1 MACLHRQAPD
11 VAEYV
16 YHWRSSMEYFMMKH
30 FRLCLTLLE
39 TKFDAVGAASNPST
53 LRCRP
58 RLALLQTRSRP
69 ICWTSLPA
77 DRTLPVQ
84 ELR

>member
-1 MACLHRQAPD
+1 MRRFSFCISPKNSALRPYLRRQAPD

-39 TKFDAVGAASNPST
+39 TKFDAVGATTHAITFP
-53 LRCRP
+53 
-58 RLALLQTRSRP
+58 
-69 ICWTSLPA
+69 
-77 DRTLPVQ
+77 
-84 ELR
+84 